1 LLRAQSKALRKRCRV
16 AVEASGRLA
25 EEFQFRLLLDETQ
38 QEKWLTSLAA
48 RCLAALRS
56 LKGNP

>member
-1 LLRAQSKALRKRCRV
+1 
-16 AVEASGRLA
+16 
-25 EEFQFRLLLDETQ
+25 LLDETQ